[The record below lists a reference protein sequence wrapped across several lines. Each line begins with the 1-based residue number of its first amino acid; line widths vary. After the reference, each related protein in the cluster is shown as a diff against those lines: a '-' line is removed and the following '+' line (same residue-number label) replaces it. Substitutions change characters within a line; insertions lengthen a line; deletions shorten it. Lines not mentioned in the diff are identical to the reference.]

1 MYSQRKLRQQK
12 LEGDVKAFNMKL
24 NPENRWIKMNRLIPW
39 EEIEAQ
45 YAQNFNH
52 ERKDG
57 RRAITAREALGALL
71 VQQIMQLSDRET
83 VTIIQENPYIQY
95 FLGYQQFRLEKPFD
109 ASTMVHFRKRFS
121 VERIAQINEMLY
133 NKMTQKPPNPDT
145 GKEHQETPDQ
155 NQTKTSPG
163 TKETPKEAPTETP
176 RENKGKLLLD
186 ATCIPSDIRYPTDL
200 SLLNE
205 SREKLEKQIDILWA
219 ELREKGSVK
228 PRTYRK
234 EARKAYLAKAKKP
247 GRKGIRKAI
256 KAQLQYVERD
266 LNILNR
272 LIQQGREKGIPN
284 PLTEKEIEELETI
297 RLLFA
302 QQQEMYK
309 NKTHRAKDRIVSIWQ
324 SWVRPIVRGKTKT
337 PVEFGAK
344 LEISI
349 VNGFTAI
356 EKISWDNFNES
367 TGLRASVERYKA
379 KYGCYPEAVLADK
392 LYRNRK
398 NLAYCKE
405 RGNLK
410 NEFLGTFS
418 KKVHGIRLS
427 GPRLGRPPKDEKKNK
442 AHKKLEHQDT
452 CERNAVEG
460 KFGEGKRT
468 YGLERIKTKLKETSE
483 TVIGLNILAMNLM
496 SYYRRSLD
504 FLFIFFILA
513 KISRIFAFRR
523 KISSRTFWIARNC

>member
-1 MYSQRKLRQQK
+1 MSC
-12 LEGDVKAFNMKL
+12 
-24 NPENRWIKMNRLIPW
+24 LIPW
-39 EEIEAQ
+39 DTIEEQ
-45 YAQNFNH
+45 YAQQFNH
-52 ERKDG
+52 ERNDG

-83 VTIIQENPYIQY
+83 ITIIQENPYIQY

-121 VERIAQINEMLY
+121 VEKIAQINEMLY
-133 NKMTQKPPNPDT
+133 NKMLQKPANPDT
-145 GKEHQETPDQ
+145 GPDTGKDDKDGQDQ
-155 NQTKTSPG
+155 NQKQTSADM
-163 TKETPKEAPTETP
+163 KEAPTETP

-186 ATCIPSDIRYPTDL
+186 ATCVPSDIRYPTDL

-266 LNILNR
+266 LNILDR
-272 LIQQGREKGIPN
+272 LIHQGREKGIPN
-284 PLTEKEIEELETI
+284 PFTEKETKELDTI

-302 QQQEMYK
+302 QQKEMYK

-379 KYGCYPEAVLADK
+379 KYGCYPEAILADK

-405 RGNLK
+405 R
-410 NEFLGTFS
+410 
-418 KKVHGIRLS
+418 GIRLS

-496 SYYRRSLD
+496 GYYRRSLD

-513 KISRIFAFRR
+513 KISRIFAFQR
-523 KISSRTFWIARNC
+523 KITSRTFWIARNC

>member
-12 LEGDVKAFNMKL
+12 LEGDVKGFNMKL
-24 NPENRWIKMNRLIPW
+24 NPENRWIKMSRLIPW

-45 YAQNFNH
+45 YVQNFNH

-57 RRAITAREALGALL
+57 RRAITAQEALGALL

-83 VTIIQENPYIQY
+83 ITIIQENPYIQY

-109 ASTMVHFRKRFS
+109 ASSMVHFRKRFS
-121 VERIAQINEMLY
+121 VGKIAQINEMLY
-133 NKMTQKPPNPDT
+133 NKMSQKPAKPDT
-145 GKEHQETPDQ
+145 GKDRQETPDQ
-155 NQTKTSPG
+155 NQTKTSAD
-163 TKETPKEAPTETP
+163 TKEAPTETP
-176 RENKGKLLLD
+176 RENQGKLLLD
-186 ATCIPSDIRYPTDL
+186 ATCVPSDIRYPTDL

-228 PRTYRK
+228 PRTYRQ

-266 LNILNR
+266 LNILDR
-272 LIQQGREKGIPN
+272 LIHQGWEKGIPK
-284 PLTEKEIEELETI
+284 PFTEKETEELETI
-297 RLLFA
+297 RLLFD
-302 QQQEMYK
+302 QQQEMYT
-309 NKTHRAKDRIVSIWQ
+309 NKTHRVKDRIVSIWQ
-324 SWVRPIVRGKTKT
+324 SWLRPIVRGKTKT

-392 LYRNRK
+392 LYRNRQ

-405 RGNLK
+405 R
-410 NEFLGTFS
+410 
-418 KKVHGIRLS
+418 GIRLS

-442 AHKKLEHQDT
+442 AYKKLEHQDT

-496 SYYRRSLD
+496 GYYRRSLD

-513 KISRIFAFRR
+513 KISRFSAFRR
-523 KISSRTFWIARNC
+523 EIASRTIWITRNC